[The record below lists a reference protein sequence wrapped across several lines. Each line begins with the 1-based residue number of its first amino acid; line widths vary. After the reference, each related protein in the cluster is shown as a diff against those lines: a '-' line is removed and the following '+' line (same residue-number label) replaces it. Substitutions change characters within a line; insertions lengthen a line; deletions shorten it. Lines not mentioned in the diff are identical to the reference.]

1 MKQGIHPEYGPVVFR
16 DRSAGF
22 AFLTRSTLAGRTAAG
37 PGRPAATIEWED
49 GNTYPVVDVDI
60 SSASHP
66 FWTGNSRV
74 VDTAGRVERF
84 RQRYGRGGT
93 SAKGRA

>member
-22 AFLTRSTLAGRTAAG
+22 AFLTRSTLAGRAASG
-37 PGRPAATIEWED
+37 PGRPDDTIEWAD
-49 GNTYPVVDVDI
+49 GRSYPVVDVDV

-66 FWTGNSRV
+66 FWTGSSRV
-74 VDTAGRVERF
+74 VDTAGRVEKF

-93 SAKGRA
+93 HGKRNA